1 MSAFTNI
8 RSGTVD
14 GFEDGGITTNVTRGS
29 QTKTTD
35 QTSTHIGQD
44 ITIQVGHDH
53 DGIRVDGR
61 ISSDLY
67 IPFNIPC
74 KKFLIDLS
82 TYVKT
87 STIQEDIVKL
97 NVGEVLGDLLTD
109 IQEETI
115 SQFPGYKVNIQ
126 RTWFKRSCYLHN
138 VGLVDSSDTITADG
152 FSVSESITSNTL
164 RSFSGDQ
171 LDGLNNTIDNLIHV
185 RWYSI
190 RSLIKLTSYLVLNTG
205 IFTFSVFT
213 NEDSINILVR
223 GLVTFDGATRTNVGI
238 QVEGTTEGQVERNV
252 TLTNGS
258 SKRTLESNGTLT
270 DTGNSFI
277 RDGSLTVLDNG
288 GNINLFPFNRSL
300 CGGKDFLDRTR
311 NLGTNTITRDEGDKV
326 ITLET
331 KSEKST
337 WAKSSYCWI
346 TDKCTYIAVLL
357 SVKGLCNTGSGGS
370 NSANR
375 VGLDEMRS

>member
-1 MSAFTNI
+1 M
-8 RSGTVD
+8 
-14 GFEDGGITTNVTRGS
+14 
-29 QTKTTD
+29 
-35 QTSTHIGQD
+35 
-44 ITIQVGHDH
+44 
-53 DGIRVDGR
+53 
-61 ISSDLY
+61 
-67 IPFNIPC
+67 
-74 KKFLIDLS
+74 
-82 TYVKT
+82 
-87 STIQEDIVKL
+87 
-97 NVGEVLGDLLTD
+97 
-109 IQEETI
+109 
-115 SQFPGYKVNIQ
+115 
-126 RTWFKRSCYLHN
+126 
-138 VGLVDSSDTITADG
+138 
-152 FSVSESITSNTL
+152 
-164 RSFSGDQ
+164 
-171 LDGLNNTIDNLIHV
+171 
-185 RWYSI
+185 
-190 RSLIKLTSYLVLNTG
+190 LNTG

-223 GLVTFDGATRTNVGI
+223 GLVTFDRATRTNVGI

-337 WAKSSYCWI
+337 
-346 TDKCTYIAVLL
+346 
-357 SVKGLCNTGSGGS
+357 
-370 NSANR
+370 
-375 VGLDEMRS
+375 

>member
-126 RTWFKRSCYLHN
+126 RT
-138 VGLVDSSDTITADG
+138 
-152 FSVSESITSNTL
+152 
-164 RSFSGDQ
+164 
-171 LDGLNNTIDNLIHV
+171 
-185 RWYSI
+185 
-190 RSLIKLTSYLVLNTG
+190 
-205 IFTFSVFT
+205 
-213 NEDSINILVR
+213 
-223 GLVTFDGATRTNVGI
+223 
-238 QVEGTTEGQVERNV
+238 
-252 TLTNGS
+252 
-258 SKRTLESNGTLT
+258 
-270 DTGNSFI
+270 
-277 RDGSLTVLDNG
+277 
-288 GNINLFPFNRSL
+288 
-300 CGGKDFLDRTR
+300 
-311 NLGTNTITRDEGDKV
+311 
-326 ITLET
+326 
-331 KSEKST
+331 
-337 WAKSSYCWI
+337 
-346 TDKCTYIAVLL
+346 
-357 SVKGLCNTGSGGS
+357 
-370 NSANR
+370 
-375 VGLDEMRS
+375 